1 MTKSYC
7 LMQLSYVR
15 LNIPS
20 TNKSF
25 QAPHDPSLQQQPFME
40 NLINRL
46 EHSVIKLVKLIS
58 SHQSLSFALVQIH
71 NPFGSYVVVYGSL
84 YEIPSNVVYG
94 LWNYQINNV
103 IAREVEELVLNMK

>member
-25 QAPHDPSLQQQPFME
+25 QAPHDPSLQQQVVNLFHVSESDPYSIKCGLWLGDVELFLITLYSKLYIFDPFLNDE
-40 NLINRL
+40 T
-46 EHSVIKLVKLIS
+46 S
-58 SHQSLSFALVQIH
+58 SKHAQ
-71 NPFGSYVVVYGSL
+71 
-84 YEIPSNVVYG
+84 
-94 LWNYQINNV
+94 WNYQINNV